1 MYLCVNSL
9 LLFDN
14 IREHLLMVVTSYLV
28 ITNRLCRCFC
38 MVQYFF
44 CFFKDS
50 SKQRNKL
57 RKKISKEK
65 TTMKELISVLQD
77 IHPNP
82 EISIKDIENGI
93 FYWQCR
99 EEDIKGTLILYAKS
113 STVRTQTRTTF
124 QLIKL
129 NQKSEKLN

>member
-1 MYLCVNSL
+1 MFLYGTIF
-9 LLFDN
+9 LLF
-14 IREHLLMVVTSYLV
+14 L
-28 ITNRLCRCFC
+28 
-38 MVQYFF
+38 
-44 CFFKDS
+44 KDS

-65 TTMKELISVLQD
+65 TTMKELISLLQD
-77 IHPNP
+77 IHSDP
-82 EISIKDIENGI
+82 EISMNDIENGI

-99 EEDIKGTLILYAKS
+99 EEDIEGTLILFAKS